1 MNMQN
6 LIQSI
11 KNHEGKRN
19 TAYQD
24 PLGIWTIG
32 YGHNLEAR
40 PLSDA
45 VIEHILAE
53 DIETAL
59 RDVRSIVPAFDDLDD
74 TRREVLVEMVFN
86 LGKTRFSG
94 FKRMLAAMYKKD
106 FDIAA
111 DEMLNS
117 VWHRQVG
124 KRAEVLA
131 QRMRL
136 GKDV

>member
-11 KNHEGKRN
+11 KDHEGKRN

-45 VIEHILAE
+45 VLEHILAE

-59 RDVRSIVPAFDDLDD
+59 RDIRSIIPAFDELDD
-74 TRREVLVEMVFN
+74 TRRQVLVEMVFN
-86 LGKTRFSG
+86 LGKTRFTS
-94 FKRMLAAMYKKD
+94 FKRMLAAIYKKD
-106 FDIAA
+106 FNTAA
-111 DEMLNS
+111 NEMLNS
-117 VWHRQVG
+117 KWHTQVG
-124 KRAEVLA
+124 RRAEVLA
-131 QRMRL
+131 ERMRL
-136 GKDV
+136 GDDN